1 MYLITHKGGNN
12 MGRIKIG
19 NLLWNNGHTMPILE
33 LVNVDKNKT
42 VYLTPFR
49 WYKFQVSQ
57 TLDGE
62 WDLGGSCQIRFE
74 NFSSLSVENFTNLM
88 ISLAYS
94 AVCDYCSRNDA
105 VPPRLSEDFM
115 NFVLESINAFSKK
128 R

>member
-1 MYLITHKGGNN
+1 MRLEV
-12 MGRIKIG
+12 G
-19 NLLWNNGHTMPILE
+19 NLLWNDGHTMPILE
-33 LVNVDKNKT
+33 LVNSDTGKT

-57 TLDGE
+57 TFDGE
-62 WDLGGSCQIRFE
+62 WDLGSSCQIRFE
-74 NFSSLSVENFTNLM
+74 NFSNLSVENFTNLM

-94 AVCDYCSRNDA
+94 AVCDYCSRNDV
-105 VPPRLSEDFM
+105 VPPRMSEYFM

>member
-1 MYLITHKGGNN
+1 MYLITPP
-12 MGRIKIG
+12 IKEVDMARLEIG
-19 NLLWNNGHTMPILE
+19 NLLWNDGHTMPILE
-33 LVNVDKNKT
+33 LVNAGKT

-62 WDLGGSCQIRFE
+62 WDLGSSCQIRFE
-74 NFSSLSVENFTNLM
+74 NFSNLSVENFTNLM

-94 AVCDYCSRNDA
+94 AVCDYCSRNDV
-105 VPPRLSEDFM
+105 VPPRMSEGFM

>member
-1 MYLITHKGGNN
+1 MPLYLTHLRRSMMTKLE
-12 MGRIKIG
+12 IG
-19 NLLWNNGHTMPILE
+19 NLLWNDRHTMPILE
-33 LVNVDKNKT
+33 LVNGGKT

-62 WDLGGSCQIRFE
+62 WDLGSSCQIRFE

-88 ISLAYS
+88 ISLAY
-94 AVCDYCSRNDA
+94 AAICDYCARNDA
-105 VPPRLSEDFM
+105 VPPRITEDFM